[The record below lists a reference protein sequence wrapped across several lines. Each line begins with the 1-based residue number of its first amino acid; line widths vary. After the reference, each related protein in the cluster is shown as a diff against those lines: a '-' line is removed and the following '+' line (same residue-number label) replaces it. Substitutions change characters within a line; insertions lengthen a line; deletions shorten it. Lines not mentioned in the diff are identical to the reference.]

1 MKYYVGIDF
10 GGTGIKIGIVDENGS
25 ILIKNSFLTDPD
37 KSGNEIVKDIIEC
50 TKKVID
56 DSKLPLKDILGI
68 GIGAPGLLNPET
80 GQLKLLANVPNLN
93 DIYIAKAISDSL
105 NKPVF
110 LDNDVNAMSLGEF
123 YYGSGIG
130 KKNIIALTVG
140 TGVGGGIIINGELYR
155 GTTFTAGEIGHMSI
169 DRDGKYCGC
178 GNYGCLERYV
188 GKEGIIERFKLY
200 QSKGIKTS
208 IDKYLEDG
216 EISPKSIAMAAKD
229 GDKISIEVLKETGE
243 ILGHAIA
250 NLVNILNPE
259 IVIIGGGISN
269 AGDLLMEPVRMGMI
283 KHAYTI
289 PAAAVK
295 IVKAKLGNDA
305 GIVGSAS
312 LARAKLKI

>member
-10 GGTGIKIGIVDENGS
+10 GGTSIKIGIVDEEGS
-25 ILIKNSFLTDPD
+25 IVVKNSFVTDPH
-37 KSGNEIVKDIIEC
+37 KSGEKIVKDIIEF
-50 TKKVID
+50 TQKVMD
-56 DSKLPLKDILGI
+56 DSTLPQENILGI
-68 GIGAPGLLNPET
+68 GIGAPGLLNPEL
-80 GQLKLLANVPNLN
+80 GQLQLLANVPNLN
-93 DIYIAKAISDSL
+93 GIFITKAVSEEL

-110 LDNDVNAMSLGEF
+110 LDNDVNAMSMGEL
-123 YYGSGIG
+123 YYGSGKG

-169 DRDGKYCGC
+169 DRDGKYCAC

-200 QSKGIKTS
+200 QSKGIETS
-208 IDKYLEDG
+208 INKYLENG
-216 EISPKSIAMAAKD
+216 QVTPKAIAMAAND
-229 GDKISIEVLKETGE
+229 GDRISIEVLKETGE

-250 NLVNILNPE
+250 SLVNILNPE
-259 IVIIGGGISN
+259 MVIIGGGISN
-269 AGDLLMEPVRMGMI
+269 AGEVLMEPVRMGMI
-283 KHAYTI
+283 KHAYII
-289 PAAAVK
+289 PAAAVE
-295 IVKAKLGNDA
+295 IVKAKLGNNA